1 MFMLASGARIGE
13 APALI
18 WDEVDL
24 NVGQVEMTHTIIRVK
39 GEGLLRK
46 RTKSKA
52 AAGVTRVVTRNGVER
67 RWQSG

>member
-13 APALI
+13 ALALI

-46 RTKSKA
+46 RIKSKA
-52 AAGVTRVVTRNGVER
+52 AAGVTRVVRRNGVER